1 MKYRDW
7 LQRWLLTGTITFK
20 SATKNKYEQ
29 IIRCHINPFLGNRE
43 INDIAAEDLRNFSLR
58 LASAGLASNTVKGIL
73 FVVKSSLQSA
83 LKNEILKDIMYQSI
97 LLKK

>member
-7 LQRWLLTGTITFK
+7 LQRWLSTGTITFK

-29 IIRCHINPFLGNRE
+29 IIRCHINPFLGNCE

-58 LASAGLASNTVKGIL
+58 LASNTVKGIL
-73 FVVKSSLQSA
+73 FVVKLSLQSA
-83 LKNEILKDIMYQSI
+83 LKNEILKDIVYQSI
-97 LLKK
+97 LLTK

>member
-7 LQRWLLTGTITFK
+7 LQRWLSTGTITFK
-20 SATKNKYEQ
+20 SAAKNKYEQ

-58 LASAGLASNTVKGIL
+58 LASNTVKGIL
-73 FVVKSSLQSA
+73 FVVKLSLQSA
-83 LKNEILKDIMYQSI
+83 LKNEILKDIVYQSI
-97 LLKK
+97 LLTK

>member
-7 LQRWLLTGTITFK
+7 LQRWLSTGTITFK

-58 LASAGLASNTVKGIL
+58 LASNTVKGIL
-73 FVVKSSLQSA
+73 FVVKLSLQLA
-83 LKNEILKDIMYQSI
+83 LKNEILKDIVYQSI
-97 LLKK
+97 LLTK

>member
-7 LQRWLLTGTITFK
+7 LQRWLSTGTITFK

-58 LASAGLASNTVKGIL
+58 LFADYICGRTWVLCIRSDSGSVKLDWLRSYLCNGSRHV
-73 FVVKSSLQSA
+73 FLQ
-83 LKNEILKDIMYQSI
+83 
-97 LLKK
+97 